1 MSKAAFDDR
10 VAAYARSPI
19 HQNGES
25 LALVVKLA
33 RVQPGLA
40 VLDVST
46 GTGFT
51 AHALTELG
59 ARVVAA
65 DLAPK
70 MLRHALDESAGDL
83 RGVMSD
89 TQQLGFSDDLFDVV
103 TCRHAFH
110 HYADG
115 AAALA
120 EMARV
125 VRPGGRLV
133 IADSVAPD
141 DPWVAAE
148 MHEIEIARDPSHVR
162 NRTVAEFRQAMAQ
175 VGFAVDETADTW
187 SDQAFEAW
195 CERTR
200 TDRHLRERLWWRFSR
215 DRRLGTT
222 FRVREEAG
230 RRSFA
235 WPVLVI
241 AGRKP

>member
-1 MSKAAFDDR
+1 MSRAAFDDR
-10 VAAYARSPI
+10 VAAYAQSPI
-19 HQNGES
+19 HRNGES
-25 LALVVKLA
+25 LTLVLKLA
-33 RVQPGLA
+33 RVRPGLA

-70 MLRHALDESAGDL
+70 MLRHALSESPGDL
-83 RGVMSD
+83 RGVLSD
-89 TQQLGFSDDLFDVV
+89 TQRLGFSGDVFDVV

-110 HYADG
+110 HYPDG

-125 VRPGGRLV
+125 VRPGGRVV
-133 IADSVAPD
+133 IADTVAPD

-148 MHEIEIARDPSHVR
+148 MHALEIARDPSHIR
-162 NRTVAEFRQAMAQ
+162 NRTVAEFHRAIAH
-175 VGFAVDETADTW
+175 VGFAVDETADAW
-187 SDQAFEAW
+187 SDQTFEAW
-195 CERTR
+195 CERTG
-200 TDRHLRERLWWRFSR
+200 TDRDLQERLWWRFSR
-215 DRRLGTT
+215 DRRLGTA